1 MIQSSINAKKY
12 IENMKEQLQLINI
25 QKFRLETD
33 NSVKESPK
41 KDIRVCESTNGL
53 APKPPI
59 EESPIIT
66 NTQKHIWDKHSSNP
80 SDVSENEDGEE
91 SEQLVSSISS
101 TEEISYEDRL
111 HYHLK
116 QMNCKST
123 RK

>member
-12 IENMKEQLQLINI
+12 IDNMKEQLRLINI

-33 NSVKESPK
+33 NPVKESPK
-41 KDIRVCESTNGL
+41 KDNGIGDSVNGL

-59 EESPIIT
+59 EESPMIT
-66 NTQKHIWDKHSSNP
+66 NTQKHIWDRHSSNP
-80 SDVSENEDGEE
+80 SDISENEDGEE
-91 SEQLVSSISS
+91 SEQFISSMSS
-101 TEEISYEDRL
+101 TEEISNEDRL